1 MSPRCCVYRPRSRA
15 SVSVGVRR
23 RDAEHDE
30 KEESNN
36 VKLWRGG
43 IFCKLSARNGR
54 VAINRAARQNDD
66 ALADATA

>member
-1 MSPRCCVYRPRSRA
+1 M
-15 SVSVGVRR
+15 GVRR

-36 VKLWRGG
+36 VKLWHGG